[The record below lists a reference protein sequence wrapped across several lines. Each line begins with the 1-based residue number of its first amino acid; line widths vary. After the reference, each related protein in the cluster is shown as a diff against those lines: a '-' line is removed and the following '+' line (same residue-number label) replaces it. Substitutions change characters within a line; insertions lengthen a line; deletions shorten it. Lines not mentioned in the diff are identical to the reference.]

1 MKWTMRVERVIT
13 GQVLFLLLFSTCGYA
28 MVSGP
33 CSNCHTMHNSQNGED
48 VSGSGPNQALL
59 NNDCVGCHS
68 SSGSSTYYE
77 MGIATSSA
85 E

>member
-77 MGIATSSA
+77 MVIATSSA